1 MAMIITTAKI
11 VLWVS
16 SRTRWKLLQAL
27 CTAQATR
34 RLAAKPYRPAEPL
47 FGEIVPWEPGQPKTV
62 RQRRAK

>member
-47 FGEIVPWEPGQPKTV
+47 FGEPGQPKTV